1 MRKVFLL
8 VVCCLLFATPALAA
22 QGPYIGAAAGGTW
35 LDDDAADAGYNVM
48 IQLGRNYRPNL
59 RFEGEFA
66 YRENNLGA
74 TAADGTAIDGDIGT
88 FSVMFNGYYDFPQ
101 IDLQQMGSLQP
112 FVGIGIGGANVDYD
126 AKALGSSLADSSDTV
141 IAYQGI
147 LGVAYPLSKWLK
159 LDLSYR
165 YFRTQDAKL
174 RDINNEPFDVEY
186 ETHNV
191 SIGLRY
197 DFY

>member
-1 MRKVFLL
+1 MRKILLL
-8 VVCCLLFATPALAA
+8 VICCLLLASPALAA
-22 QGPYIGAAAGGTW
+22 QGPYVGAAAGGTW
-35 LDDDAADAGYNVM
+35 LNDDSADAGYNAM
-48 IQLGRNYRPNL
+48 ILLGHNYLPNL

-66 YRENNLGA
+66 YRENSLGA
-74 TAADGTAIDGDIGT
+74 NAADGTAIDGDIGT
-88 FSVMFNGYYDFPQ
+88 FSVMFNGFYDFPQ
-101 IDLQQMGSLQP
+101 LASIQP
-112 FVGIGIGGANVDYD
+112 FLGVGIGGANIDYD
-126 AKALGSSLADSSDTV
+126 AKALGSSLADSNDTV
-141 IAYQGI
+141 MAYQAI
-147 LGVAYPLSKWLK
+147 VGVAYPLSEWLK

-191 SIGLRY
+191 SIGIRY